1 MDNENLM
8 VLADISDLNDA
19 IFSGKIKKRP
29 AYIPSSQQEISF
41 IKGGSVNQSQTI
53 NFTITTPKDQ
63 AILLS
68 EAYFFIEAKFTA
80 TTLATSV
87 ATYVNPNLIT
97 QMLTS
102 LNINT
107 NRFQY
112 TISNYSNNRAI
123 NVLSNI
129 FRLRSYTPNQLAL
142 VGVQEGLTFAP
153 VSEIISIVAPN
164 ILEKFSPTSSIID
177 INTGYCVANGFLTA
191 VKTFETTYYFQ
202 MPLDCLMPILNRV
215 KYLSGTCNISMTLTY
230 DANNIFTTG
239 APTTAIRA
247 NPPILSTIS
256 EFTFKKCFFQYIALT
271 FHEENPIQNIEK
283 LTGLS
288 ISRQPLNGQ
297 QGVAFN
303 DGSSAITTIT
313 SPPILVNGKGLSIIV
328 IPRIAA
334 KKGDAPQINPEN
346 VCDKSILNFFPCDN
360 RNGLNC
366 NFVLNPL
373 FSINNY
379 RCISAGGQIY
389 PSNIQAQLYGSS
401 YSSTYNFQNSFVQVL
416 GNSPDGS
423 SSNSALTINQY
434 KNLFQVLVTDI
445 SNETTNNLSNNDS
458 YNITFDLYSTKLAV
472 ANVNTTFDFDGDVF
486 IVSARTLS

>member
-41 IKGGSVNQSQTI
+41 INGTSVNQSQTI

-80 TTLATSV
+80 TTLANSV

-153 VSEIISIVAPN
+153 ISEITN
-164 ILEKFSPTSSIID
+164 IPITGAAEILSPTSSIID
-177 INTGYCVANGFLTA
+177 INTGYCVAQEYLTV
-191 VKTFETTYYFQ
+191 VKPFETTYYFQ

-230 DANNIFTTG
+230 DANNIFTSG
-239 APTTAIRA
+239 RPIVAI
-247 NPPILSTIS
+247 NPATVLATIS
-256 EFTFKKCFFQYIALT
+256 EFTFKKCFFQYVALT

-288 ISRQPLNGQ
+288 VSRQPLNGQ
-297 QGVAFN
+297 QNVKFN
-303 DGSSAITTIT
+303 NGSSALTTIT

-334 KKGDAPQINPEN
+334 QTGPVPIIDRATI
-346 VCDKSILNFFPCDN
+346 CDKSVLPNFPRDN

-379 RCISAGGQIY
+379 KCVSAGGQIY
-389 PSNIQAQLYGSS
+389 PANIQPQLYGSS

-423 SSNSALTINQY
+423 SSNSALTLNQY

-445 SNETTNNLSNNDS
+445 SNETTNNLSNSDS
-458 YNITFDLYSTKLAV
+458 YNITFDIYSTKLAP
-472 ANVNTTFDFDGDVF
+472 ANDSSTYDFDGDVF